1 MQVNFGMRHEFGE
14 AGRSRDDKAFRY
26 AARGRTMPASA
37 LATDGGDMKPAPFD
51 YLAATSASEAAEAL
65 AAANG
70 DGKII
75 AGGQSLM
82 PMINFRLVKPAIL
95 IDINRIAGL
104 DRIEK
109 HGERLRIGATV
120 RHRMTATDALVHRH
134 IPILHDAMH
143 HVAHL
148 TVRNRGTFCG
158 SVCHADPA
166 AEMPMMTL
174 LLNGTIAA
182 LSIRGERQIA
192 ASDFFVGSLMTSL
205 EPDEFVTSIEI
216 DTLPLDTG
224 WGFEEF
230 SRRHGDFALACV
242 ATTLRVI
249 DGVARDVRFGMM
261 GVGETP
267 LRLPEIEARIEGQ
280 AISQA
285 LLQDVTE
292 ALKGLLHPN
301 TDIHASADYR
311 RHLAGTLARR
321 ALRDAWRRA
330 TLGKDAADA

>member
-1 MQVNFGMRHEFGE
+1 
-14 AGRSRDDKAFRY
+14 
-26 AARGRTMPASA
+26 
-37 LATDGGDMKPAPFD
+37 MKPAPFE
-51 YLAATSASEAAEAL
+51 YLAARSAVEAAEAL

-95 IDINRIAGL
+95 IDINRITGL
-104 DRIEK
+104 DRIEQQ
-109 HGERLRIGATV
+109 GERLRIGATV
-120 RHRMTATDALVHRH
+120 RHRMTATDALVRRH
-134 IPILHDAMH
+134 VPILHDAMH

-166 AEMPMMTL
+166 AEMPLMTL
-174 LLNGTIAA
+174 LLDGTITA

-192 ASDFFVGSLMTSL
+192 ASEFFIGSLMTSL
-205 EPDEFVTSIEI
+205 EQDEFVTSIEV
-216 DTLPLDTG
+216 DTLPPETG

-242 ATTLRVI
+242 ATTLRI
-249 DGVARDVRFGMM
+249 IEGVARDVRFGMM

-267 LRLPEIEARIEGQ
+267 LRLPDIEALLEGQ
-280 AISQA
+280 VMSET
-285 LLQDVTE
+285 LLHEVSET
-292 ALKGLLHPN
+292 LNGLLHPN

-311 RHLAGTLARR
+311 RHLAGVLARR
-321 ALRDAWRRA
+321 ALRDAWKRA
-330 TLGKDAADA
+330 TLRKDGTDA

>member
-1 MQVNFGMRHEFGE
+1 
-14 AGRSRDDKAFRY
+14 
-26 AARGRTMPASA
+26 
-37 LATDGGDMKPAPFD
+37 MKPAPFE
-51 YLAATSASEAAEAL
+51 YLAATSISEATEAL
-65 AAANG
+65 AAAAG

-82 PMINFRLVKPAIL
+82 PMINFRLVKPTIL

-120 RHRMTATDALVHRH
+120 RHHMTATDVLIQQHV
-134 IPILHDAMH
+134 PIIHDAMH

-174 LLNGTIAA
+174 LLNGIIEAC
-182 LSIRGERQIA
+182 SIRGKRKIPA
-192 ASDFFVGSLMTSL
+192 AEFFVGSLMNAL
-205 EPDEFVTSIEI
+205 EPDEIVTSVEI
-216 DTLPLDTG
+216 DTLPPDTG

-230 SRRHGDFALACV
+230 SKRQGDFALACV
-242 ATTLRVI
+242 AVTMRIV
-249 DGVARDVRFGMM
+249 DDVACDVRFGMM

-267 LRLPEIEARIEGQ
+267 LRLREIEELVDGKTM
-280 AISQA
+280 SEA
-285 LLQDVTE
+285 LLEEVSET
-292 ALKGLLHPN
+292 LKGLLHPN
-301 TDIHASADYR
+301 SDIHASADYR
-311 RHLAGTLARR
+311 RHLAAALSRR
-321 ALRDAWRRA
+321 ALRDAWKRA
-330 TLGKDAADA
+330 NLREVKADE

>member
-1 MQVNFGMRHEFGE
+1 
-14 AGRSRDDKAFRY
+14 
-26 AARGRTMPASA
+26 
-37 LATDGGDMKPAPFD
+37 MKPAPFE
-51 YLAATSASEAAEAL
+51 YLAATSVSHAAEAL
-65 AAANG
+65 SAAGG

-82 PMINFRLVKPAIL
+82 PMINFRLVKPSVL

-109 HGERLRIGATV
+109 HGQRLRIGATV
-120 RHRMTATDALVHRH
+120 RHYMTATDALVEQH

-174 LLNGTIAA
+174 FLNGMITAS
-182 LSIRGERQIA
+182 SIRGERQIA
-192 ASDFFVGSLMTSL
+192 ASDFFVGSLMNAL

-216 DTLPLDTG
+216 DTLPRDTG
-224 WGFEEF
+224 WGFHEF
-230 SRRHGDFALACV
+230 SKRHGDFALACV
-242 ATTLRVI
+242 ATTLRIV
-249 DGVARDVRFGMM
+249 DGVACDVRFGMM

-267 LRLPEIEARIEGQ
+267 LRLNMIETLIAGKEISEP
-280 AISQA
+280 
-285 LLQDVTE
+285 LLNDVMET
-292 ALKGLLHPN
+292 LKDILMPN

-311 RHLAGTLARR
+311 RHLAAVLARR
-321 ALRDAWRRA
+321 TLRDAWERA
-330 TLGKDAADA
+330 NLRKGMRDE

>member
-1 MQVNFGMRHEFGE
+1 
-14 AGRSRDDKAFRY
+14 
-26 AARGRTMPASA
+26 
-37 LATDGGDMKPAPFD
+37 MKPAPFE
-51 YLAATSASEAAEAL
+51 YLAARSAVEVAEAL

-95 IDINRIAGL
+95 IDINRIEGL

-109 HGERLRIGATV
+109 QNERLHIGATV
-120 RHRMTATDALVHRH
+120 RHRMTATDVLVHRH
-134 IPILHDAMH
+134 LPILHDAMH

-148 TVRNRGTFCG
+148 TVRNRGTYCG

-174 LLNGTIAA
+174 LLDGTITA
-182 LSIRGERQIA
+182 LSIRGERRIA
-192 ASDFFVGSLMTSL
+192 ASEFFVGSLMTSL
-205 EPDEFVTSIEI
+205 EQDEFVTSIEI
-216 DTLPLDTG
+216 DTLPPETG

-242 ATTLRVI
+242 ATTLRII

-267 LRLPEIEARIEGQ
+267 LRLPDIETLLEGQ
-280 AISQA
+280 VMSET
-285 LLQDVTE
+285 LLHAVSET
-292 ALKGLLHPN
+292 LKGLLHPN

-311 RHLAGTLARR
+311 RHLAGALARR
-321 ALRDAWRRA
+321 ALRDAWKRA
-330 TLGKDAADA
+330 TLRKDGAHA